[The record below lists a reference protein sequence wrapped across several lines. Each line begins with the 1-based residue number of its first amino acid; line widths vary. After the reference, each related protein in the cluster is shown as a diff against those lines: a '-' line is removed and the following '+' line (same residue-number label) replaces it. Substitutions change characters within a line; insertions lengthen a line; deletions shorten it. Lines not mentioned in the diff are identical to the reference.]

1 MRVESRFP
9 SLNSQLT
16 TLNFPL
22 RRGQEFLADA
32 QLWILRKENFA
43 DEDFVRREIARRNGR
58 GIIYVLERIDQDG
71 AGFVFEGVV
80 VGPDGQ
86 DGFGRVAEINL
97 ETLLTRKIED
107 NGAFRNVLER
117 EVHLELAHFG

>member
-1 MRVESRFP
+1 MRVGSRLP
-9 SLNSQLT
+9 SLNSPLT

-22 RRGQEFLADA
+22 RRGQEFLPNT
-32 QLWILRKENFA
+32 QLGILRKENFA
-43 DEDFVRREIARRNGR
+43 DEDFVRRKIARRNSR
-58 GIIYVLERIDQDG
+58 GIIYVLQRIDQDG

-80 VGPDGQ
+80 VGPDRQ

-97 ETLLTRKIED
+97 ETLFARKIED
-107 NGAFRNVLER
+107 DGAFRNVLER